1 MLIDCETCT
10 AQGVHCHDC
19 VVTVLLN
26 APPQRFELDSEE
38 QIAFVHLA
46 DAGLLPPLRLVPPLT
61 TDTRDTRGIA

>member
-1 MLIDCETCT
+1 
-10 AQGVHCHDC
+10 
-19 VVTVLLN
+19 VLLN

-61 TDTRDTRGIA
+61 TDSRDTRGIA